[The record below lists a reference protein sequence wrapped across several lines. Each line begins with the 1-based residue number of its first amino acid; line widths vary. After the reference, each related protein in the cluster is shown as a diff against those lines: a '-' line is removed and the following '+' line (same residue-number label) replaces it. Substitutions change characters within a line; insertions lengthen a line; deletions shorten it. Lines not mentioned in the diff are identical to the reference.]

1 MRRPW
6 QTWSLFMVCLGLV
19 MAVMAWVSTTML
31 ELDDE
36 RLRVRRQAA
45 FEEDIRLAL
54 WRIDSTL
61 SPLIGRENA
70 RPTRD
75 YRPFSSAAASPV
87 QGRVRGWGQISSG
100 DLLAPSPLLSQA
112 PDYILLHFE
121 LDDSDRLTSPQA
133 PIGEMRRLA
142 QEHQLVTGAELDR
155 FAQQLGKLDQSVA
168 WDELSLV
175 PMVSTRRPLIPVA
188 PKKRGQAELDRLSLE
203 SQQMLN
209 VAEFEARSNTFMQSA
224 SFDDFQQP
232 ASNLDIG
239 LAELRSILQPVW
251 LSSELLLVRQ
261 VVDEE
266 GERLQGCWLDWQR
279 LQSDLLASVADLLP
293 TAGFEPAGD
302 DEEPAELTAGRRLAS
317 LPVRL
322 TPGSLP
328 AATGHGATPIQL
340 SLAVAWSCL
349 ALAAAAVFALLR
361 GAVSLSERRGAF
373 VSAVTHELRTPLTT
387 LRIYAEM
394 LADGLVREDGQQQ
407 EYLETMRAQSE
418 RLAHLVENVLAYS
431 RLERGRR
438 GGTLETVPVA
448 ELLAGLTEPLAERC
462 RQAGMTL
469 DVDISEEAG
478 RCSVRI
484 DRPAVERILMN
495 LVDNAVKYGAA
506 ADGDSRIDIRAQVTG
521 GRVQLRVE
529 DNGPGVSRERRRR
542 LFKPFS
548 KSAAEAADSAPG
560 VGLGLALS
568 RRLARQMG
576 GDLSYDDAATGGAAF
591 VLGLEFVKRS
601 SQPE

>member
-6 QTWSLFMVCLGLV
+6 QTWSLFAVCLTLV
-19 MAVMAWVSTTML
+19 TAVMGWVSMTTL

-36 RLRVRRQAA
+36 RIRMRRQAA

-54 WRIDSTL
+54 WRIDSTV

-75 YRPFSSAAASPV
+75 YQPFHSTAANPMIRSYQV
-87 QGRVRGWGQISSG
+87 LV
-100 DLLAPSPLLSQA
+100 DDMLVPSPLLSQA

-121 LDDSDRLTSPQA
+121 LDASDCLTSPQA
-133 PIGEMRRLA
+133 PTGEMRRLA
-142 QEHQLVTGAELDR
+142 QEHELTTGVEFDR
-155 FAQQLGKLDQSVA
+155 FAQQLGKLDQTVA
-168 WDELSLV
+168 WDDLSLV
-175 PMVSTRRPLIPVA
+175 PMVSPRQPLIPVA
-188 PKKRGQAELDRLSLE
+188 PKTRVQAERDRLSLE

-209 VAEFEARSNTFMQSA
+209 VAEFEARSNTLKQRA
-224 SFDDFQQP
+224 GFDGFQQL
-232 ASNLDIG
+232 AADLDTE
-239 LAELRSILQPVW
+239 LAEARSVLQPVW

-261 VVDEE
+261 VVGED
-266 GERLQGCWLDWQR
+266 GERLQGCWLDWDR
-279 LQSDLLASVADLLP
+279 LRSDLLASVADLLP
-293 TAGFEPAGD
+293 EASFEPAV
-302 DEEPAELTAGRRLAS
+302 EEAPAELTAGRRLAS

-322 TPGSLP
+322 SPGALP
-328 AATGHGATPIQL
+328 AVASRGATPIQV
-340 SLAVAWSCL
+340 SLAVAWTCL
-349 ALAAAAVFALLR
+349 ALAAAAVFALLC

-394 LADGLVREDGQQQ
+394 LADGLIREDGQQQ

-438 GGTLETVPVA
+438 GGALETVPVA
-448 ELLAGLTEPLAERC
+448 KLLAGLADPLAERC
-462 RQAGMTL
+462 HQTGTTLTVEITEPAGSC
-469 DVDISEEAG
+469 V
-478 RCSVRI
+478 VRV

-495 LVDNAVKYGAA
+495 LVDNAVKYGTTDAA
-506 ADGDSRIDIRAQVTG
+506 ESRIDLRAELTG
-521 GRVQLRVE
+521 GEVRVRVE
-529 DNGPGVSRERRRR
+529 DDGPGVSRESRRR

-576 GDLSYDDAATGGAAF
+576 GDLRYDDTATRGAVF
-591 VLGLEFVKRS
+591 VLSLKQAERGP
-601 SQPE
+601 QPE